1 MLSKET
7 LAIRVYDDLDA
18 KQPGAN
24 FSGKTVADFQKA
36 CGVEFK
42 DIDDLN
48 IHLIM
53 NGLIP
58 IPKININGHDL
69 RPAQAVA
76 VMDLIGSTPF
86 GCADMTAEDNRDLLE
101 EVMHD
106 TSKIKVT
113 ED

>member
-48 IHLIM
+48 IHLIV
-53 NGLIP
+53 NGF
-58 IPKININGHDL
+58 
-69 RPAQAVA
+69 RFQR
-76 VMDLIGSTPF
+76 STS
-86 GCADMTAEDNRDLLE
+86 T
-101 EVMHD
+101 
-106 TSKIKVT
+106 VT
-113 ED
+113 PCGQRRRSP